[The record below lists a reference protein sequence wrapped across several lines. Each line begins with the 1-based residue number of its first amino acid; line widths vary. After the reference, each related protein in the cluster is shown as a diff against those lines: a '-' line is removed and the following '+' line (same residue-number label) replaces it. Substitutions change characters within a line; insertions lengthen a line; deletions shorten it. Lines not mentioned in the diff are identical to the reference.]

1 MFFSKFKEF
10 PEESKSVEFVF
21 DNGIAI
27 NRMKMNYQF
36 NKNSYLLYE
45 NYGNPNYI
53 DVTIRLIQNYE
64 DDPLVNL
71 IDLEKIVKQCNSDTE
86 DQISSSFI
94 LQKFVRRE
102 LIYSFMN
109 GIFGNLINNLTGVF
123 GFFSNS
129 QNDILDNLANHEL
142 NSNKI
147 TLMKVSKLEKYCLFL
162 YNNND
167 LLFLNLNAKSK
178 FA

>member
-1 MFFSKFKEF
+1 
-10 PEESKSVEFVF
+10 
-21 DNGIAI
+21 
-27 NRMKMNYQF
+27 
-36 NKNSYLLYE
+36 
-45 NYGNPNYI
+45 
-53 DVTIRLIQNYE
+53 
-64 DDPLVNL
+64 L